1 MSQGL
6 VDKQESAMEGRG
18 KSILGSDN
26 GRCKG
31 PKVGACLVCWRIK
44 KACSAGVGQV
54 RGEGRRWCG
63 RGRPSSL
70 LWQDLEFYFE
80 W

>member
-31 PKVGACLVCWRIK
+31 GSLSGVLENQEGPQGWRGA
-44 KACSAGVGQV
+44 
-54 RGEGRRWCG
+54 GEGGGKEMVWERQALFFAVAG
-63 RGRPSSL
+63 P
-70 LWQDLEFYFE
+70 
-80 W
+80 